1 MRKHWIMGLLVA
13 LLALTGCGAKLAED
27 QARGGVSAPMAPAM
41 QAESSAVRSDV
52 NTQLNDVTPMIVY
65 NGYLDLVV
73 LDSSKAQEDVQRL
86 TAEFG
91 GYVVASESF
100 RYQQGL
106 LTINMT
112 LRIPAENFHAVM
124 SRLRELAL
132 EVNRDSVSSENVTQ
146 EYVDLGSRL
155 RALEA
160 KAERLE
166 ALMEQ
171 AEDTE
176 AVLAVYRELSAT
188 QQEIEQVKGRM
199 QYLERSAAMATISV
213 SLTPDALSRPVEVA
227 GWRPQGTAKR
237 AIEAMLGALKFLGD
251 ALIWILL
258 FVAPVL
264 AVMGGAL
271 FLVIKGLTRLLGRRK
286 GSRQSAPPATPAQ

>member
-1 MRKHWIMGLLVA
+1 MRKHWIMGLLAA

-41 QAESSAVRSDV
+41 QAESSTVRSDV

-124 SRLRELAL
+124 SRLRELSL

-286 GSRQSAPPATPAQ
+286 GSRQSAPPSKPVQ

>member
-13 LLALTGCGAKLAED
+13 LLALTGCGAKLAGD
-27 QARGGVSAPMAPAM
+27 QAWGGAATPMAPAM

-124 SRLRELAL
+124 SRLRELSL

-213 SLTPDALSRPVEVA
+213 SLMPDALSRPVEVA

-286 GSRQSAPPATPAQ
+286 GSRQSAPPSKPVQ